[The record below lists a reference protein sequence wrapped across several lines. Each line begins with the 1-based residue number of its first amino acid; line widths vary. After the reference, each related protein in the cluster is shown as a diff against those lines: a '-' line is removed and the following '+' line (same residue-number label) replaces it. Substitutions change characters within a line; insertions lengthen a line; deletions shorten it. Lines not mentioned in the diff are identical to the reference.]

1 MSVFSLCWVRRLACG
16 AVGAALLSLSAP
28 AYANNY
34 SINIDAPAEAKALLE
49 QYLDIV
55 RYRAREDI
63 RDEYLDF
70 LIDHAAEQAA
80 SLLATKGYFNSR
92 IMIIDDRTGKT
103 VGTDAQLS
111 ATQAAQ
117 ATRSFGRSVE
127 LQDAGSEAETATP
140 AVSKLP
146 SYTI

>member
-1 MSVFSLCWVRRLACG
+1 MIRRMSVFSLCWVRRLACG

-70 LIDHAAEQAA
+70 LI
-80 SLLATKGYFNSR
+80 
-92 IMIIDDRTGKT
+92 
-103 VGTDAQLS
+103 
-111 ATQAAQ
+111 
-117 ATRSFGRSVE
+117 
-127 LQDAGSEAETATP
+127 EAP
-140 AVSKLP
+140 
-146 SYTI
+146 